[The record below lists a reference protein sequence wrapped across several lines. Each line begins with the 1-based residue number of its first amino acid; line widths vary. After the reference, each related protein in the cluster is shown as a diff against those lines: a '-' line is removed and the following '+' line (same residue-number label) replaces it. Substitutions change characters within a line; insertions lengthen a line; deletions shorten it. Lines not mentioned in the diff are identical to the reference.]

1 MPVTISGSGTI
12 TGIATGGLPDGSIAS
27 GDLADNA
34 VTAGKLASSLD
45 LTGKTVTL
53 PAGTGG
59 KILQVVQTVNS
70 GVESTTVQDTFE
82 DCPGMSVAI
91 TPASTSN
98 KVLITVSVGKVGNTA
113 GAYRV
118 VNFRLLRDA
127 TEIGI
132 GDQLGSSRMRG
143 SFATSVENTAYSPG
157 GLAFTFLDSPSTT
170 SAVTYKLQWGAQAGE
185 TAYLNRAGTTTDN
198 TDAPYMTTIS
208 TITAMEVAG

>member
-1 MPVTISGSGTI
+1 MAIVINGSGTL
-12 TGIATGGLPDGSIAS
+12 TGVSVGGLPDGIV
-27 GDLADNA
+27 DTDMLATSA
-34 VTAGKLASSLD
+34 VTGAKIGS
-45 LTGKTVTL
+45 L
-53 PAGTGG
+53 PAGS
-59 KILQVVQTVNS
+59 ILQVVQTVNS

-98 KVLITVSVGKVGNTA
+98 KVLITVSIGKVGNSA
-113 GAYRV
+113 GALRV
-118 VNFRLLRDA
+118 VNFRLLRDT

-132 GDQLGSSRMRG
+132 GDQLGSNRMRG
-143 SFATSVENTAYSPG
+143 SFATSVESLPYSPG

-185 TAYLNRAGTTTDN
+185 TAYLNRAGATTD
-198 TDAPYMTTIS
+198 TVDAPYMTTIS

>member
-1 MPVTISGSGTI
+1 MAITINGTGTI
-12 TGIATGGLPDGSIAS
+12 TGISAGGLPDGS
-27 GDLADNA
+27 
-34 VTAGKLASSLD
+34 VTAADIESSLD

-53 PAGTGG
+53 PSGTGG

-98 KVLITVSVGKVGNTA
+98 KVLITVSLGKVGGTA
-113 GAYRV
+113 GADRV
-118 VNFRLLRDA
+118 VNFRLLRDT

-143 SFATSVENTAYSPG
+143 SFATTVASTPYSPG
-157 GLAFTFLDSPSTT
+157 GLAFTFLDSPNTT

-185 TAYLNRAGTTTDN
+185 TAYLNRAGATTD
-198 TDAPYMTTIS
+198 TVDAPYMTTAS

>member
-1 MPVTISGSGTI
+1 MPITISGSGTI
-12 TGIATGGLPDGSIAS
+12 TGLTTGGLPDGSIAA
-27 GDLADNA
+27 GDLAS
-34 VTAGKLASSLD
+34 TLD

-98 KVLITVSVGKVGNTA
+98 KVLITVSIGKVGNTA
-113 GAYRV
+113 GALRV
-118 VNFRLLRDA
+118 VNFRLLRDT

-143 SFATSVENTAYSPG
+143 SFATSVESLPYSPG

-185 TAYLNRAGTTTDN
+185 TAYLNRAGATTDSV
-198 TDAPYMTTIS
+198 DAPYMTTAS